1 MKKKGRKP
9 RRKQNLPKVIAP
21 VEEEPAAVKNAPHT
35 FVIRRGERC
44 SSVGRLSRDFRR
56 MMEPFTASNLRERR
70 INKVKD
76 FVQLSGF
83 FHVSHMCV
91 FSLTPQTLSLK
102 VIRMPKG
109 PTLTFKVHQYS
120 LAKDVISKA
129 RKQYVDEDCFKTA
142 PLVILNSFSG
152 EGMHLKLMAST
163 FQNMFPPINLS
174 TVKLSTLKR
183 CVLLS
188 YNPVSKLIDLRHYSI
203 TLVPVNLNRGVKKIV
218 TRNIPNLGRFEDIA
232 DFVEKGHLLSE
243 SELDDEDAHVVLPQN
258 LKRGNLADNQS
269 SLRLHEIGPRITMRL
284 MKIED
289 DLMTGEV
296 LYHDY
301 IAKSAIEVE
310 ALRKKRAQLRKL
322 KEQRKQKQ
330 EDNQKKKERQK
341 EEHRAKTS
349 GQGGKGAAAGQ
360 IGETD
365 RQLLKDAE
373 EAVGDISDE
382 DDRDYYR
389 EEIGNN
395 PDEEL
400 FESARGG
407 NRKRPFIPKGS
418 NYSLKPK
425 KPRMDRRKEF
435 EEDDRLAR
443 QDSKKRSGKQ
453 SDQKGGKGGGKF
465 NRRKGSATKSDYQGK
480 SKYNQGGRK
489 AGKGGNLRNGGGA
502 KSGKKFKSSKRK

>member
-9 RRKQNLPKVIAP
+9 QYKRSRAKVEAP
-21 VEEEPAAVKNAPHT
+21 VEDEPAAIKNAPHT

-44 SSVGRLSRDFRR
+44 ASIARLSRDFRR
-56 MMEPFTASNLRERR
+56 MMEPFTATHLRERR

-76 FVQLSGF
+76 FVHLSGF

-91 FSLTPQTLSLK
+91 FSLSSQTLSLK
-102 VIRMPKG
+102 IIRMPKG
-109 PTLTFKVHQYS
+109 PTLTFKLHQYT
-120 LAKDVISKA
+120 LAKDVISNT
-129 RKQYVDEDCFKTA
+129 RKQFVDDECFKTA

-152 EGMHLKLMAST
+152 EGKHLKLMAST

-174 TVKLSTLKR
+174 KIKLSSLKR

-203 TLVPVNLNRGVKKIV
+203 TVVPVNLNRGVKKLV

-243 SELDDEDAHVVLPQN
+243 SEVDDEEAHVVLAQN
-258 LKRGNLADNQS
+258 LKCGNLAENQS

-301 IAKSAIEVE
+301 IEKDAIEVE
-310 ALRKKRAQLRKL
+310 AIRKKRAQQRKL
-322 KEQRKQKQ
+322 KEQRKHKQ
-330 EDNQKKKERQK
+330 EENLKKKEKDK

-349 GQGGKGAAAGQ
+349 NQTKS
-360 IGETD
+360 GEITEQD
-365 RQLLKDAE
+365 KKLLKDAE

-382 DDRDYYR
+382 DDREYYR
-389 EEIGNN
+389 KEIGDN

-400 FESARGG
+400 FESAGSS

-425 KPRMDRRKEF
+425 KPRLDKRKQY

-443 QDSKKRSGKQ
+443 QDSKRRNNEGK
-453 SDQKGGKGGGKF
+453 DLKGKGKF
-465 NRRKGSATKSDYQGK
+465 GRKGMKDDFRGK
-480 SKYNQGGRK
+480 SKYNSGGK
-489 AGKGGNLRNGGGA
+489 KGGSKKSAGK
-502 KSGKKFKSSKRK
+502 KSSKRK

>member
-1 MKKKGRKP
+1 MKKKSRKP
-9 RRKQNLPKVIAP
+9 QYKRSRPKVQAT
-21 VEEEPAAVKNAPHT
+21 VEEEPAAIKNAPHT

-44 SSVGRLSRDFRR
+44 SSIARLSRDFRR
-56 MMEPFTASNLRERR
+56 MMEPFTASNLRERS

-76 FVQLSGF
+76 FVHLSGF
-83 FHVSHMCV
+83 FHVSHMCI
-91 FSLTPQTLSLK
+91 FSLSPQTLSLK
-102 VIRMPKG
+102 IIRMPKG
-109 PTLTFKVHQYS
+109 PTLTFKVHQYT
-120 LAKDVISKA
+120 LAKDVISNS
-129 RKQYVDEDCFKTA
+129 RKQFVDEECFKAA

-152 EGMHLKLMAST
+152 EGKHLKLMAST

-174 TVKLSTLKR
+174 TIKLSSLKR

-203 TLVPVNLNRGVKKIV
+203 TAVPVNLNRGVKKLV

-243 SELDDEDAHVVLPQN
+243 SEADDEEAQVVLAQN
-258 LKRGNLADNQS
+258 LKCGNLAENQS

-301 IAKSAIEVE
+301 IEKDPIEVE
-310 ALRKKRAQLRKL
+310 AMRKKRAQQRKL
-322 KEQRKQKQ
+322 KEQRRLKQ
-330 EDNQKKKERQK
+330 EENLKKKEQK
-341 EEHRAKTS
+341 EKDRAKTS
-349 GQGGKGAAAGQ
+349 NQGQR
-360 IGETD
+360 GELTD
-365 RQLLKDAE
+365 QDKLLLKDAE

-389 EEIGNN
+389 KEIGDN

-400 FESARGG
+400 FESAGG
-407 NRKRPFIPKGS
+407 SNRKRPFIPKGS

-425 KPRMDRRKEF
+425 KPRMDRRRQY

-443 QDSKKRSGKQ
+443 QDGKRRANDRKEM
-453 SDQKGGKGGGKF
+453 KGKGKF
-465 NRRKGSATKSDYQGK
+465 GRKGMRDDFRGK
-480 SKYNQGGRK
+480 SKYNGGMK
-489 AGKGGNLRNGGGA
+489 GKGGTKKAG
-502 KSGKKFKSSKRK
+502 GKKFSRRK

>member
-1 MKKKGRKP
+1 MKKKSRKP
-9 RRKQNLPKVIAP
+9 QHKRNRAKLEAP
-21 VEEEPAAVKNAPHT
+21 VEDEPAAIKNAPHS

-44 SSVGRLSRDFRR
+44 SSISRLSRDFRR

-76 FVQLSGF
+76 FVHLSGF

-91 FSLTPQTLSLK
+91 FSLSSQTLSLK
-102 VIRMPKG
+102 IIRMPKG
-109 PTLTFKVHQYS
+109 PTLTFKVYQYT
-120 LAKDVISKA
+120 LAKDVISNS
-129 RKQYVDEDCFKTA
+129 RKQFVDEECFKTA

-152 EGMHLKLMAST
+152 EGKHLKLMAST

-174 TVKLSTLKR
+174 TIKLSSLKR

-188 YNPVSKLIDLRHYSI
+188 YNPVSKLIDLRHYSV
-203 TLVPVNLNRGVKKIV
+203 TVVPVNLNRGVKKLV
-218 TRNIPNLGRFEDIA
+218 TRNIPNLGKFEDIA

-243 SELDDEDAHVVLPQN
+243 SEADDEEAHVVLAQN
-258 LKRGNLADNQS
+258 LKCGNLAENQS

-301 IAKSAIEVE
+301 IEKDAIEVE
-310 ALRKKRAQLRKL
+310 ALRKKRAQQRRL
-322 KEQRKQKQ
+322 KEQRKHKQ
-330 EDNQKKKERQK
+330 EENLKKKENDK
-341 EEHRAKTS
+341 KEHRAKTS
-349 GQGGKGAAAGQ
+349 KQGKS
-360 IGETD
+360 GEITEQD
-365 RQLLKDAE
+365 KLLLKDAE

-382 DDRDYYR
+382 DDREYYR
-389 EEIGNN
+389 KEIGDN

-400 FESARGG
+400 FESAGSG

-425 KPRMDRRKEF
+425 KPRMDKRKQY

-443 QDSKKRSGKQ
+443 QDGKRRGNEGKDKKGKA
-453 SDQKGGKGGGKF
+453 GKF
-465 NRRKGSATKSDYQGK
+465 AKKGMGDDFRGK
-480 SKYNQGGRK
+480 SKYNGGK
-489 AGKGGNLRNGGGA
+489 KNNTGGK
-502 KSGKKFKSSKRK
+502 KSGGKKSSKRK

>member
-1 MKKKGRKP
+1 MKKKSRKP
-9 RRKQNLPKVIAP
+9 LYKRNRPKVEAP
-21 VEEEPAAVKNAPHT
+21 VEDEPAAIKNAPHT

-44 SSVGRLSRDFRR
+44 ASIARLSRDFRR
-56 MMEPFTASNLRERR
+56 MMEPFTAANLRERR

-76 FVQLSGF
+76 FVHLSGF

-91 FSLTPQTLSLK
+91 FSLSSQTLSLK
-102 VIRMPKG
+102 IIRMPKG
-109 PTLTFKVHQYS
+109 PTLTFKLHQYT
-120 LAKDVISKA
+120 LAKDVISNT
-129 RKQYVDEDCFKTA
+129 RKQFVDEECFKTP

-152 EGMHLKLMAST
+152 EGKHLKLMAST

-174 TVKLSTLKR
+174 KIKLSTLKR

-203 TLVPVNLNRGVKKIV
+203 TVVPVNLNRGVKKLV

-243 SELDDEDAHVVLPQN
+243 SELDDEEAHVVLAQN
-258 LKRGNLADNQS
+258 LKCGNLAENQS

-301 IAKSAIEVE
+301 IEKDAIEVE
-310 ALRKKRAQLRKL
+310 TIRKKRAQQRRL
-322 KEQRKQKQ
+322 KEQRKHKQ
-330 EDNQKKKERQK
+330 EENLKKKEKDK
-341 EEHRAKTS
+341 EHHRAKTS
-349 GQGGKGAAAGQ
+349 KQVQKGGEITEEDKK
-360 IGETD
+360 
-365 RQLLKDAE
+365 LLKDAE
-373 EAVGDISDE
+373 EAVGDVSDE
-382 DDRDYYR
+382 DDREYYR
-389 EEIGNN
+389 KEIGDN

-400 FESARGG
+400 FESAGGG

-425 KPRMDRRKEF
+425 KPRLDKRKQY
-435 EEDDRLAR
+435 EEDDRMAR
-443 QDSKKRSGKQ
+443 QDIKRRNNEGKEM
-453 SDQKGGKGGGKF
+453 KGKGKF
-465 NRRKGSATKSDYQGK
+465 GRKGTKDDFRGK
-480 SKYNQGGRK
+480 SKYNS
-489 AGKGGNLRNGGGA
+489 
-502 KSGKKFKSSKRK
+502 SGKNAKRGPKKVGGKKSSKQKK